1 MQRRDFLMT
10 TGAALAAMGVR
21 MHASALQ
28 AFQRPASPFARFDTQ
43 ARALLARMT
52 LEEKVGQMVQAE
64 FSALKDPA
72 DVQKYF
78 LGSLLAGG
86 NGDPKSGNTL
96 LDWTNAYDA
105 FQSQSLKTRLRIP
118 LIFGVDALHGHNNV
132 LGAVIFP
139 HNVGLGCSRNAS
151 LVERAARVTA
161 EEMRAT
167 GVNWAFAPC
176 VTVPRDDRWGRAYEG
191 YGESPDL
198 ARLLGEAAVRGL
210 QTSNLAGATS
220 VAACAKHFAGDGGTT
235 FGTGTPVQNHRYL
248 DQGDTQ
254 LSETDLRDI
263 HLQGYV
269 GAIDAG
275 VATIMPSYNSWNGA
289 KASGSKQ
296 LLTDILKTDMG
307 FDGFLISDYNAVDQ
321 LPGDYKSQIAQSANA
336 GMDMFMVPDKYAQAH
351 GLLVALAKDGT
362 VPMTRI
368 DDAVVRI
375 LRVKIAMGLL
385 DTKRS
390 PLADRS
396 LHKMFGSAAHRLVAR
411 ECVQQS
417 LVVLKNDGPILPLSK
432 TASRIHVAGK
442 NADNIGNQCG
452 GWTIDWQGKTGNVT
466 PGGTTIL
473 SAIRSAVSSSTRVT
487 TSVDGTGA
495 EGADVG
501 IVVVG
506 ETPYAE
512 FMGDVPDLVL
522 AAEDVTAIQNVART
536 GIPVVVVLVSG
547 RPLAVEPI
555 LSSCRALVAA
565 WLPGTEGQGVTDVL
579 FGDVR
584 PVGKLS
590 MSWPRQG
597 QGPVNIGDKAYDP
610 LFPYGFGLSY

>member
-1 MQRRDFLMT
+1 
-10 TGAALAAMGVR
+10 
-21 MHASALQ
+21 
-28 AFQRPASPFARFDTQ
+28 
-43 ARALLARMT
+43 
-52 LEEKVGQMVQAE
+52 
-64 FSALKDPA
+64 
-72 DVQKYF
+72 
-78 LGSLLAGG
+78 
-86 NGDPKSGNTL
+86 
-96 LDWTNAYDA
+96 
-105 FQSQSLKTRLRIP
+105 
-118 LIFGVDALHGHNNV
+118 
-132 LGAVIFP
+132 
-139 HNVGLGCSRNAS
+139 
-151 LVERAARVTA
+151 
-161 EEMRAT
+161 
-167 GVNWAFAPC
+167 
-176 VTVPRDDRWGRAYEG
+176 
-191 YGESPDL
+191 
-198 ARLLGEAAVRGL
+198 
-210 QTSNLAGATS
+210 
-220 VAACAKHFAGDGGTT
+220 
-235 FGTGTPVQNHRYL
+235 
-248 DQGDTQ
+248 
-254 LSETDLRDI
+254 
-263 HLQGYV
+263 
-269 GAIDAG
+269 
-275 VATIMPSYNSWNGA
+275 
-289 KASGSKQ
+289 
-296 LLTDILKTDMG
+296 
-307 FDGFLISDYNAVDQ
+307 
-321 LPGDYKSQIAQSANA
+321 
-336 GMDMFMVPDKYAQAH
+336 MDMFMVPDKYAQAH

-362 VPMTRI
+362 VPMARI

-385 DTKRS
+385 DAKRS

-396 LHKMFGSAAHRLVAR
+396 LHKTFGSAAHRRVAR

-432 TASRIHVAGK
+432 TAGRIHVAGK

-452 GWTIDWQGKTGNVT
+452 GWTIDWQGKTGDVT

-473 SAIRSAVSSSTRVT
+473 AAIRSAASSSTRVT

-501 IVVVG
+501 VVVVG

-536 GIPVVVVLVSG
+536 GIPVVVLLISG

-597 QGPVNIGDKAYDP
+597 QEPVNIGDKTYDP
-610 LFPYGFGLSY
+610 LFPYGFGLSF

>member
-10 TGAALAAMGVR
+10 TSAALAAMGVR

-72 DVQKYF
+72 DVQTYF

-96 LDWTNAYDA
+96 LDWTSAYDA

-139 HNVGLGCSRNAS
+139 HNIGLGCSRNAS

-176 VTVPRDDRWGRAYEG
+176 VAVPRDDRWGRAYEG

-289 KASGSKQ
+289 KASGSTQ
-296 LLTDILKTDMG
+296 LLTDILKTGMG

-385 DTKRS
+385 DAKRS
-390 PLADRS
+390 PLANRS
-396 LHKMFGSAAHRLVAR
+396 LHKTFGSAAHRLVAR

-417 LVVLKNDGPILPLSK
+417 LVVLKNDRQTLPLSK
-432 TASRIHVAGK
+432 TVTRIHVAGK

-452 GWTIDWQGKTGNVT
+452 GWTIDWQGKSGDVT

-473 SAIRSAVSSSTRVT
+473 AAIRSAVSSSTRVS

-536 GIPVVVVLVSG
+536 GIPVVVLLVSG

-584 PVGKLS
+584 PTGKLS
-590 MSWPRQG
+590 VSWPRQG
-597 QGPVNIGDKAYDP
+597 QGPVNVGDKTYDP